1 MIKIYYNNYY
11 NNIKKKI
18 REGLFLNI
26 KNSDFS
32 VNFRSFILFFLFIS
46 IINRSFQNITDYFAN
61 RKIRFLRK

>member
-18 REGLFLNI
+18 YENLSSNI

-32 VNFRSFILFFLFIS
+32 TNFRFFIS
-46 IINRSFQNITDYFAN
+46 LFPFIFIINRSFQNIIDYFIN
-61 RKIRFLRK
+61 REIRFLRK